1 MPKNKLI
8 YLLMVLVAFIWG
20 GTFNAAGFALTEF
33 HPLTIAL
40 LRFAIATII
49 LLLIGHREIFSTP
62 VNKSDWLNFFLLGFT
77 GIFAYNVFFLYA
89 MKYTSAVNGS
99 LITAV
104 NPIVTA
110 ILATLLLKEKFTTRL
125 AGGALL
131 SFIGVVLV
139 TSAGSWQTIRSFKFN
154 FGDILILCSV
164 ISWSLY
170 AIVGKTVSTSFS
182 PLITTFYGFL
192 TGTLILLPFGLF
204 SKPGPAAIPSAG
216 WPAIAAVLYLAL
228 IGSVLAFFWWNK
240 GVATLGASRS
250 SIFINLIPVA
260 TIIISLFFNEPIT
273 PVQIAGCVLVIG
285 AVVLAT
291 GREPEAALQRNE
303 GAGSFSHLPRQE

>member
-1 MPKNKLI
+1 
-8 YLLMVLVAFIWG
+8 
-20 GTFNAAGFALTEF
+20 
-33 HPLTIAL
+33 
-40 LRFAIATII
+40 
-49 LLLIGHREIFSTP
+49 
-62 VNKSDWLNFFLLGFT
+62 
-77 GIFAYNVFFLYA
+77 

-240 GVATLGASRS
+240 GVATLGASRLS
-250 SIFINLIPVA
+250 LIH
-260 TIIISLFFNEPIT
+260 I
-273 PVQIAGCVLVIG
+273 
-285 AVVLAT
+285 
-291 GREPEAALQRNE
+291 
-303 GAGSFSHLPRQE
+303 